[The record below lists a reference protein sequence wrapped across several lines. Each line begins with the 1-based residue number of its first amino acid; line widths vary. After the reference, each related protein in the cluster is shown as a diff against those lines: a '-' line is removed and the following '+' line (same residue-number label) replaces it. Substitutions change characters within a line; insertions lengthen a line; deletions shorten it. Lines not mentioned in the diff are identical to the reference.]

1 MNRITTHPILA
12 IDGGGTRCRLA
23 VRNSDG
29 DTVVEVGSANVTT
42 NFDAAISEIMRG
54 LEQLATGVGVTL
66 DDLSTL
72 PAYAG
77 LAGVAGPAIAKQVEN
92 ALPLRKIRVEDDRP
106 AALKGALGNGD
117 GVVAHCG
124 TGSFVA
130 AHVNG
135 ARRFAGGWGPVL
147 GDPASAQWVGRR
159 GLSVTLDAVDGIR
172 HHSDLS
178 RYFLNLHA
186 GAAGIVAFA
195 STARPVDFGA
205 LAPAITKHAAAGDA
219 LAQQVMQEAGQ
230 SIADVLPVLGWTPG
244 MAICLTGGIAP
255 HFAPYLPDQMQS
267 CITEPLGQPL
277 SGALALAQEF
287 SAEISNGRL

>member
-1 MNRITTHPILA
+1 MATHTTSPILA

-23 VRNSDG
+23 VRNNDG
-29 DTVVEVGSANVTT
+29 DTVVELGSANVTT
-42 NFDAAISEIMRG
+42 NFDTAIAEIIRG
-54 LEQLATGVGVTL
+54 LDQLGAIAGLSL
-66 DDLSTL
+66 DELSKL
-72 PAYAG
+72 PTYAG
-77 LAGVAGPAIAKQVEN
+77 LAGVAGSAIAEKVAK
-92 ALPLRKIRVEDDRP
+92 ALPFTRIRVEDDRP
-106 AALKGALGNGD
+106 SALQGALGASD

-130 AHVNG
+130 AQVNG
-135 ARRFAGGWGPVL
+135 ARKFAGGWGPVL

-159 GLSVTLDAVDGIR
+159 GLSVTLDAVDGIAP
-172 HHSDLS
+172 HSDLS
-178 RYFLNLHA
+178 KHFLDLHSD
-186 GAAGIVAFA
+186 AAGIVAFA
-195 STARPVDFGA
+195 ATARPVDFGA
-205 LAPAITKHAAAGDA
+205 LAPAITEYAAAGDA

-230 SIADVLPVLGWTPG
+230 SIADILPVLGWTPG

-287 SAEISNGRL
+287 SEEITNECL